1 MNKTNKAENE
11 IKAVLFDLD
20 GTILDTEKYFRKCWP
35 AAFEHFGYSMTDQQ
49 ALSLRSLGRPFAPGI
64 LKEMSGDP
72 DFDYEAVRSYR
83 SKLMEETIEKNGLQ
97 LKAGC
102 LEILD
107 FLKERGIV
115 RAVATASPQDRS
127 ERYLKKAGILEY
139 FDRVI
144 SATMVK
150 EGKPSPDIY
159 LYACEQ
165 LGFAPEDCIAV
176 EDSPNGVLSA
186 SRAGCKTVFIPDQTP
201 PTAEELRMCFAVRES
216 LDQIKEL
223 FE

>member
-1 MNKTNKAENE
+1 MNKTNKAGNT

-35 AAFEHFGYSMTDQQ
+35 AAFEHFGYSMTDEQ

-165 LGFAPEDCIAV
+165 LGFAPEDCLAV
-176 EDSPNGVLSA
+176 EDSPNGVTSA
-186 SRAGCKTVFIPDQTP
+186 YRAGCKVVMVPDQDQ
-201 PTAEELRMCFAVRES
+201 PTEEIKRLLFAEKES
-216 LDQIKEL
+216 LLGLKNLI
-223 FE
+223 F

>member
-1 MNKTNKAENE
+1 MNKAENR
-11 IKAVLFDLD
+11 IKAVIFDLD

-35 AAFEHFGYSMTDQQ
+35 AAFEHFGYSMSDRQ
-49 ALSLRSLGRPFAPGI
+49 ALTLRSLGRPFAPEI

-97 LKAGC
+97 LKAGA

-107 FLKERGIV
+107 FLKEKEIV
-115 RAVATASPQDRS
+115 RAVATASPLERS
-127 ERYLKKAGILEY
+127 QRYLKKIGILDY
-139 FDRVI
+139 FDRII
-144 SATMVK
+144 SARMVK

-159 LYACEQ
+159 KFACSE
-165 LGFAPEDCIAV
+165 LGFAPEDCLAV

-186 SRAGCKTVFIPDQTP
+186 SRAGCKVVMVPDQDQ
-201 PTAEELRMCFAVRES
+201 PTAEIKSLLFAEKES
-216 LDQIKEL
+216 LLGLKDL
-223 FE
+223 L